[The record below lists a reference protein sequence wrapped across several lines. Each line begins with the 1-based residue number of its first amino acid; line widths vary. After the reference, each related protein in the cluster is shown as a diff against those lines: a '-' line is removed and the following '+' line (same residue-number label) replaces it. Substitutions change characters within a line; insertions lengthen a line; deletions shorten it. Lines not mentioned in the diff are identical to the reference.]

1 MGKEDFDFAVAQTIT
16 DISLSGAS
24 HFFEPIVGELEKIK
38 ASYGKT
44 LRATAIG
51 RDQAPNF
58 GGTSLTWKPLTD
70 AWMRRKRTYPR
81 PAFYRG
87 LSPTDTSL
95 AKELFTLPGERLFGR
110 TTVRTRLEQVETAG
124 FYNPRIRKQIDTVFR
139 DDYGRFAR
147 ANEQA
152 RRNVRV
158 IVNPFPNVEYGD
170 SESLI
175 QALPVSDK
183 NKTKLFAND
192 ETRPLIE
199 PYTEW
204 FFTRKLRA
212 KIIEMAQRLR

>member
-1 MGKEDFDFAVAQTIT
+1 MKEDFDFAVAEVISN
-16 DISLSGAS
+16 ISLSGAS
-24 HFFEPIVGELEKIK
+24 NFFEPIVGEIEKIK
-38 ASYGKT
+38 ASFGRT

-51 RDQAPNF
+51 RDHAPVF
-58 GGTSLTWKPLTD
+58 GGQALEWKQLSD

-87 LSPTDTSL
+87 LSPTEDSL
-95 AKELFTLPGERLFGR
+95 AKALFELPGERLFGR
-110 TTVRTRLEQVETAG
+110 TTLRTRLEQVETEG
-124 FYNPRIRKQIDTVFR
+124 FYNPRIRRQIDTVFR

-158 IVNPFPNVEYGD
+158 VVNPFPNIEWGD

-175 QALPVSDK
+175 RALPISDK
-183 NKTKLFAND
+183 NKMKLFAND

-204 FFTRKLRA
+204 FFARKIRS
-212 KIIEMAQRLR
+212 KIIDMAQRLR